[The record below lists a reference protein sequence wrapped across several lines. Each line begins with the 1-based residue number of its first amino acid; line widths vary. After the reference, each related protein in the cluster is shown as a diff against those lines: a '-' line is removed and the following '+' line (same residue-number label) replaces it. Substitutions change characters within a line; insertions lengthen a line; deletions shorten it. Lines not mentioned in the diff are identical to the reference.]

1 VVSYSACVTILDQL
15 DQLGTE
21 IDAGRKARDTAK
33 TLAPQAIAAGV
44 AEADI
49 ARRLG
54 VDRMTVRSWLGKR

>member
-1 VVSYSACVTILDQL
+1 VTILDQL

-21 IDAGRKARDTAK
+21 IDTGRKARDTAK
-33 TLAPQAIAAGV
+33 MLAPQAIAAGV